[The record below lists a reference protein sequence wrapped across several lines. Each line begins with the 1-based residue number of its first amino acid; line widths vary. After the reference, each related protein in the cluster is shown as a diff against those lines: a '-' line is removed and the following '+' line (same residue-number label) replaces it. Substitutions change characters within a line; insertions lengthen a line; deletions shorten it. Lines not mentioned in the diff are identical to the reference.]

1 MPKKQKIK
9 VLVLKGYKK
18 LKNPGSITYVSRGY
32 AVNYLIP
39 NNIVAIATKEK
50 IAEVESMQSS
60 LIAQDEKLI
69 KEANSIKA
77 LLDDKSFIAVRVAGD
92 DDRLFG
98 SITTRDIANDVN
110 KFLQEENINLKLQR
124 SQVTLS
130 HAIKQ
135 IGIYNVE
142 VMLHGSIYANIKLNV
157 CRSANDAKLANE
169 KVKKAPAAAKEV
181 AKEEPEAAESVDKE

>member
-18 LKNPGSITYVSRGY
+18 LQNPGSVTYVSRGY

-50 IAEVESMQSS
+50 IAEVESMKSS
-60 LIAQDEKLI
+60 LIAQDAKLI

-110 KFLQEENINLKLQR
+110 KFLKEENINFKLQR

-157 CRSANDAKLANE
+157 CRSANDAKLASE
-169 KVKKAPAAAKEV
+169 KVKKAPAATKEV
-181 AKEEPEAAESVDKE
+181 ATEEPEAAESVDKE